1 MHEKKEE
8 KDFHD
13 YRKDIDIAKKSML
26 DYSEECDLNA
36 EKETDPFK
44 KEVLTTFSR
53 MAVQMEDLYN
63 NIEVLLV
70 ANHITTKKIED
81 VFELIFNLQEVK
93 NNIELNK
100 QISKILSK
108 DYSL

>member
-1 MHEKKEE
+1 MHEKKRE

-26 DYSEECDLNA
+26 DYSQECQENA

-53 MAVQMEDLYN
+53 MGVQMEDLYS

-70 ANHITTKKIED
+70 ANQITTKK
-81 VFELIFNLQEVK
+81 FEQLVDLILGLKEVK
-93 NNIELNK
+93 NNHELSKN
-100 QISKILSK
+100 ISEILST
-108 DYSL
+108 DC

>member
-1 MHEKKEE
+1 MVEKKQK

-26 DYSEECDLNA
+26 DYSQECQENA

-53 MAVQMEDLYN
+53 MGVQMEDLYS

-70 ANHITTKKIED
+70 VNHITTKKFED
-81 VFELIFNLQEVK
+81 LVELILGLQEVK
-93 NNIELNK
+93 NNHKLGK
-100 QISKILSK
+100 RISDILSK
-108 DYSL
+108 EY

>member
-1 MHEKKEE
+1 MHEKKPE

-26 DYSEECDLNA
+26 DYSQECQENA

-53 MAVQMEDLYN
+53 MGVQMEDLYS
-63 NIEVLLV
+63 NIEVLLG
-70 ANHITTKKIED
+70 ANQITTKK
-81 VFELIFNLQEVK
+81 FEHLVDLILGLKKVK
-93 NNIELNK
+93 NNHELSKN
-100 QISKILSK
+100 ISEILST
-108 DYSL
+108 DC